1 MSEFASEGFDIRG
14 GSGNVVHEIGGT
26 ETPVVNNDKPIEPPK
41 SDEAERP
48 LHATLKEEGNSLF
61 KVGDYGGA
69 LDFYLRAVDEGE
81 KSCVDESSEDPVPS
95 FGEDLLHLLHEHK
108 EYERKVKARERRENE
123 EGERKEERRKARKER
138 GEEARPSPPPSPT
151 PPIPTPDPVNY
162 PPLRYLLS
170 TYHNNAAA
178 CLMNLSRFE
187 ECKTHC
193 SIAIAYD
200 DKYVKAYVRRSKTR
214 ECDQGGTQNPER
226 PQDGRE
232 AAEEVV
238 RREDGKAQ
246 D

>member
-138 GEEARPSPPPSPT
+138 GEEVRLGEGSEGWSGATAAYRRPQITNNNILLFASLLAASPVAGQTFPAPFPHSSNPNPRSRELPT
-151 PPIPTPDPVNY
+151 PS
-162 PPLRYLLS
+162 LLALYL
-170 TYHNNAAA
+170 
-178 CLMNLSRFE
+178 
-187 ECKTHC
+187 
-193 SIAIAYD
+193 
-200 DKYVKAYVRRSKTR
+200 
-214 ECDQGGTQNPER
+214 
-226 PQDGRE
+226 PQ
-232 AAEEVV
+232 
-238 RREDGKAQ
+238 
-246 D
+246 